1 MPPQQVVMMRDSYA
15 FNMIGP
21 LLKDFADLAL
31 FANSQLAKDF
41 MEKNHSDIF
50 VLEIVERQNHRVEEQ
65 YKEFLND

>member
-21 LLKDFADLAL
+21 LTKDFADVAL
-31 FANSQLAKDF
+31 FANSQMAKDF

-65 YKEFLND
+65 YNEFLND

>member
-21 LLKDFADLAL
+21 LIKDSAHLSL
-31 FANSQLAKDF
+31 FANSQMAKDF

>member
-21 LLKDFADLAL
+21 LIKDFADLAL
-31 FANSQLAKDF
+31 FANSQMAKDF

-50 VLEIVERQNHRVEEQ
+50 VLEIVER
-65 YKEFLND
+65 